1 MRIVAVTV
9 RRPALLMTACGLLSL
24 AIYIGA
30 FVAPYNLYRLARL
43 GSPADL
49 GEISGYSSSACA
61 LYVGAVTVLF
71 GLYLLALR
79 WAWRLE
85 GWQPCL
91 WVIAL
96 GLVAAVILTQVYPYA
111 ATDVFLYIVRGR
123 VLGIYGRNSMLV
135 PPGAFPTAPYL
146 PFQSEWTRT
155 PSPYGPLWEWTAAAL
170 ARLGDGS
177 LVRSLLVFKAFGFL
191 NYLGCMALIIAIL
204 RTGRAGRILPGLLA
218 FAWNPLVL
226 LETHAMAH
234 NDLYMVLFILLALW
248 FWQRKRYL
256 WVLVALAL
264 GGLIKYVPFLL
275 LPPTWVLMRR
285 RLPEGLWWRYVL
297 LGGLISIVLAVLL
310 MIPLWPGWAQWE
322 LTRQMDRIHTSGAA
336 WVIIVLGRFI
346 PQALAFTIGLWLMR
360 ISFALAWVIILVQ
373 VARRDG
379 SLAQG
384 YYHLLYAW
392 LALGAVAFGYWYV
405 SWLIALIPLIPG
417 RELRGRTI
425 SFAWCGLLSMAIYT
439 FGIGLQFWR
448 LHLIAVPFTFVLPF
462 LLSRGLMRL
471 FPDPDSETG
480 G

>member
-49 GEISGYSSSACA
+49 GEISRYSFSACA

-79 WAWRLE
+79 WARHLE

-96 GLVAAVILTQVYPYA
+96 GLAAAAILTQVYPYT
-111 ATDVFLYIVRGR
+111 ATDAFLYIVRGR

-146 PFQSEWTRT
+146 PFQSEWTRI

-191 NYLGCMALIIAIL
+191 NYVGCMALIIAIL
-204 RTGRAGRILPGLLA
+204 RARRAGRVLPGLLA

-234 NDLYMVLFILLALW
+234 NDLYMVFFILLSIWLW
-248 FWQRKRYL
+248 DRGHYPAVF
-256 WVLVALAL
+256 VALTL
-264 GGLIKYVPFLL
+264 GVLIKFVPLVLF
-275 LPPTWVLMRR
+275 PPALAMLKR
-285 RLPEGLWWRYVL
+285 RLSWRAWWCNSL
-297 LGGLISIVLAVLL
+297 LGLFGSGIVVVLFFAS
-310 MIPLWPGWAQWE
+310 LWPGWGFLDATQ
-322 LTRQMDRIHTSGAA
+322 RASRVHTS
-336 WVIIVLGRFI
+336 L
-346 PQALAFTIGLWLMR
+346 PALAILMLYRFAPSLPAFDLGLWLVR
-360 ISFALAWVIILVQ
+360 VLFAGGYLLGLVWML
-373 VARRDG
+373 RRDMDV
-379 SLAQG
+379 AEG
-384 YYHLLYAW
+384 YYYTLYICLVW
-392 LALGAVAFGYWYV
+392 GLAAFGYWYIA
-405 SWLIALIPLIPG
+405 WLVALMPLLSR
-417 RELRGRTI
+417 RELWGRTVLF
-425 SFAWCGLLSMAIYT
+425 SCGGLLSVAIYT
-439 FGIGLQFWR
+439 FSVGRLELWVSYMLAALITFALPYLLPRLVDWGLER
-448 LHLIAVPFTFVLPF
+448 
-462 LLSRGLMRL
+462 
-471 FPDPDSETG
+471 
-480 G
+480 